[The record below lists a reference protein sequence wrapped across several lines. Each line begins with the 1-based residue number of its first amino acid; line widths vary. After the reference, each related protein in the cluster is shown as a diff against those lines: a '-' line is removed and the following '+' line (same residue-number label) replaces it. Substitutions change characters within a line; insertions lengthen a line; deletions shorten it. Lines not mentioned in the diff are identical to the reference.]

1 MRQKAQ
7 ERGGQKLHNATKRG
21 VGAPL
26 AALDI
31 IFNKL
36 KLAAMNINPV
46 ELAPK
51 AAQAE
56 SFLKA
61 LANRHR
67 LMVLCEL
74 HKGEHSVTKLQ
85 EAIGLSQSSLSQH
98 LARLRE
104 DKLVKTRRESQTIFY
119 SLADENVSRFIAL
132 LYEVFCASECGV
144 ETPPAKKQGARR
156 AAR

>member
-1 MRQKAQ
+1 
-7 ERGGQKLHNATKRG
+7 
-21 VGAPL
+21 
-26 AALDI
+26 
-31 IFNKL
+31 
-36 KLAAMNINPV
+36 MNVNPA
-46 ELAPK
+46 ELGPK
-51 AAQAE
+51 AVEAE

-74 HKGEHSVTKLQ
+74 HKGELSVTKLQ

-119 SLADENVSRFIAL
+119 SLADDNVSRVISL
-132 LYEVFCASECGV
+132 LYELFCAQQCR
-144 ETPPAKKQGARR
+144 PAPTSKKTSRAKSQKGAVS
-156 AAR
+156 